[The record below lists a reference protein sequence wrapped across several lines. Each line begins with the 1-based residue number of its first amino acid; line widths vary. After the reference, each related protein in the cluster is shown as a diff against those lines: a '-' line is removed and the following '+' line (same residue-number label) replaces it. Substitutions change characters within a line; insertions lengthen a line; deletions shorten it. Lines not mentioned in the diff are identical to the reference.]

1 MKHFRNIAV
10 SLPVIVIT
18 TALLLFYVKDSRSA
32 CLTGAFLAD
41 QPTKADIISFK
52 EKYGK
57 KPYLVMVFTEWNRF
71 VSEEVIEAVY
81 SSGCVLFISWEP
93 WYALSKEGI
102 DYDGVLSGKW
112 DSYIANFADKLKDI
126 ESSVYIRF
134 AHEMNGNWYPWSGS
148 KIGRDKFVA
157 IYRYV
162 KDIFDR
168 TNATNVKWVFS
179 LNWEDIPRENN
190 HFMLYYPGDKY
201 VDYVGIDGYNWGN
214 TRSWSKWMSFKAIFK
229 KRYTEITTR
238 LKKPILISEFSSTS
252 SGGDKSR
259 WIKEAM
265 NNIKH
270 MKKIKGFVL
279 FNVDKE
285 TDWRFPGD
293 NASGQEF
300 KRQLKD
306 KYFKDED

>member
-1 MKHFRNIAV
+1 MKRFRD
-10 SLPVIVIT
+10 T
-18 TALLLFYVKDSRSA
+18 TILVCIILIIIALLLFYAKDSQPA

-41 QPTKADIISFK
+41 QPTKEDIINFK
-52 EKYGK
+52 KKYGK
-57 KPYLVMVFTEWNRF
+57 KPYLVMIFTDWNRF
-71 VSEEVIEAVY
+71 VSEQVIEAVY

-93 WYALSKEGI
+93 WYAASKKGI
-102 DYDGVLSGKW
+102 DYDELLSGKW
-112 DSYIANFADKLKDI
+112 DSYISNFADKLKDI
-126 ESSVYIRF
+126 ENIVYIRF

-168 TNATNVKWVFS
+168 TNVTNLKWVFS
-179 LNWEDIPRENN
+179 LNWEDVPREDN

-201 VDYVGIDGYNWGN
+201 VDYLGIDGYNWGN
-214 TRSWSKWMSFKAIFK
+214 TRAWSKWRSFEAIFK
-229 KRYTEITTR
+229 KRYKEITTG

-265 NNIKH
+265 NSIKH

-285 TDWRFPGD
+285 TDWSFSTD
-293 NASGQEF
+293 NASGQEL

-306 KYFKDED
+306 SYFRDGE